1 MDTVLFRNETFT
13 SKTIWPEKL
22 MVMWIQVCS
31 NRDLLGSSL
40 AAWKRGAINIFILV
54 KKKSCKYLLK
64 H

>member
-1 MDTVLFRNETFT
+1 MDNVLFQNETFT
-13 SKTIWPEKL
+13 SKTIWPGKL

>member
-1 MDTVLFRNETFT
+1 MDNVLFQNETFT

-22 MVMWIQVCS
+22 MVICS

-54 KKKSCKYLLK
+54 KKKIL
-64 H
+64 